1 MGKMNTAVVAMAIMV
16 LSFGV
21 MMAYSDDG
29 PCCYAMN
36 AKCLACSAGKTI
48 EAYCAENQ
56 DATGCEARVDG
67 SCCYAMTAVCLACNQ
82 GESVAEYCG
91 ANPSTVGC
99 PPYVIFS
106 YQYYDLLHN

>member
-1 MGKMNTAVVAMAIMV
+1 
-16 LSFGV
+16 
-21 MMAYSDDG
+21 
-29 PCCYAMN
+29 MN

-56 DATGCEARVDG
+56 DATGCEARGNLPYQKSIRILFIFCKKIEYIFLCLFHLQVDG
-67 SCCYAMTAVCLACNQ
+67 TCCYAMTAVCLACNQ

-99 PPYVIFS
+99 PPYVTFK
-106 YQYYDLLHN
+106 Y